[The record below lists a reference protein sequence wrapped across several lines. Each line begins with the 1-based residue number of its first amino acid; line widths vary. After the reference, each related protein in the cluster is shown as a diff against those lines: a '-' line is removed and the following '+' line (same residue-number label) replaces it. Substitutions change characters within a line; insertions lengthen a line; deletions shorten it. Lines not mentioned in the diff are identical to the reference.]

1 VSYSPHLRTAV
12 LLTGSGT
19 AGAYHAGAL
28 RALHEAGIKIDVMSG
43 RGVGVVGALFAAID
57 AASKTWEEGG
67 LWRRRPAVRLYRW
80 RPALRWAGIF
90 LLLAIAVLALP
101 LVVLATGLM
110 AYPLSFLVQMV
121 SVDSGYRLAAAYS
134 AMIDAAFAPDALPTV
149 IPRLITLCLAVAFL
163 ILAAAAIRTRSVRQI
178 PDTIG
183 IGKPDATMIGHRD
196 RGRWWTRLVAT
207 PWSTE
212 PGLRHYREL
221 LWQLFRGPT
230 NARQPGAVELSRR
243 YAELLHENLGQ
254 PGFREL
260 IVTTVDLE
268 TRTDLIFAMLAGPRR
283 QGFFHRSP
291 SGSRSGAGAPS
302 AGWPI
307 GSPFEKAGDLI
318 DLSGIGRN
326 QVLDALAGSMSLPVI
341 TEPHPVV
348 FSPESYWKGE
358 THRTC
363 DRPSAVGRLFHELS
377 IAGVEQ
383 IIVVSAAADR
393 SAPHRLNTPI
403 GTLSSRLAEHLS
415 AAEHAAVRDAIAGHR
430 AHFRGVFLI
439 QPAHNPMGPFD
450 FGGTYDER
458 SDRYRSVPE
467 LVDRGYEDAYRQF
480 IEPVVGD

>member
-43 RGVGVVGALFAAID
+43 RGIGVVGALFAAID

-67 LWRRRPAVRLYRW
+67 VWRRRPAVRLYRW
-80 RPALRWAGIF
+80 RPALRWAGF
-90 LLLAIAVLALP
+90 CVLLAIAVLAFP

-110 AYPLSFLVQMV
+110 AYPLSFLVQML

-134 AMIDAAFAPDALPTV
+134 AMIDAAFAPDGLPTV
-149 IPRLITLCLAVAFL
+149 IPRLITLCFAMAFF
-163 ILAAAAIRTRSVRQI
+163 ILAAAAIRTRSVRLM
-178 PDTIG
+178 PDTTG
-183 IGKPDATMIGHRD
+183 MGKPDATMIGHRD
-196 RGRWWTRLVAT
+196 RGRWWTRLVAS

-212 PGLRHYREL
+212 PGMRHYRES

-230 NARQPGAVELSRR
+230 TARQPGAGELSRR
-243 YAELLHENLGQ
+243 YAELLLENLGQ

-268 TRTDLIFAMLAGPRR
+268 TRTDLVFAMLAGPRR
-283 QGFFHRSP
+283 QGFFHRSA
-291 SGSRSGAGAPS
+291 SGSRSAKGAPQV
-302 AGWPI
+302 
-307 GSPFEKAGDLI
+307 EKAGDLI

-348 FSPESYWKGE
+348 FSPESHWKGE

-383 IIVVSAAADR
+383 LIVVCAAADR
-393 SAPHRLNTPI
+393 SAPHRLNKPI
-403 GTLSSRLAEHLS
+403 STLSSRLAEHLS
-415 AAEHAAVRDAIAGHR
+415 AAENAAVREAIAGHR

-480 IEPVVGD
+480 IEPVVGEAETRN